1 MTTLFPEKMRAEK
14 EAVVKQSWAPLA
26 QAMEAAGINTPPRIA
41 AFLTTVAYES
51 NCEYNRREDGD
62 TRLYGG
68 RGHIQLTL
76 KENYQAAGNW
86 LGVDLVTNPEWARSL
101 QWSAKIA
108 TWYWTKARPKCNE
121 YADNLQMGKIC
132 GAIGYPLGDGSE
144 DRRRCQAFIRVLK
157 FLTGVDPVGVV
168 QTR

>member
-1 MTTLFPEKMRAEK
+1 MATLFPEKMRVGK
-14 EAVVKQSWAPLA
+14 EDIVKQSWALLA
-26 QAMEAAGINTPPRIA
+26 QCMETAGINTPRRIA

-68 RGHIQLTL
+68 RGHIQLTGEL
-76 KENYQAAGNW
+76 NYKAAGDS
-86 LGVDLVTNPEWARSL
+86 LGVDLVANPEWARSL

-108 TWYWTKARPKCNE
+108 IWYWTKARPRCNE

-132 GAIGYPLGDGSE
+132 GAIGYPIGDGSE